1 MKSRTKKLVLSCA
14 AFFALSALTFGIFGI
29 SPNVTAKADSPIVL
43 AQSASIRLAKE
54 EGEYHGIRFESSVTK
69 DFFEAEANKGAIYG
83 TLICP
88 ADYLGVEGNALFHD
102 NDTTNDN
109 GELYIYDENN
119 PNKTEGNQYA
129 MRDLVAKPEYDE
141 DTGKYYFKGSI
152 TNVNDQNLA
161 RPFAARSYV
170 AVPNGNGG
178 YTYEYSDVYSRAIY
192 SVATHAVADTEEFA
206 TYTTDQQSYLNGL
219 MDKVSEQITAISV
232 SVDKTGAVSTTD
244 EVNVTAS
251 VTVDTKHY
259 DGDLD
264 IAPKFTA
271 TVDGVASES
280 AIKRADA
287 NVYTLTDLGKY
298 TLTPYVGNAK
308 KTTAENIALDCNVL
322 SIFTKAGEI
331 KENDAGKLVNPYIS
345 GATGYDV
352 LSGTLSSLPGVALTT
367 FDDYSN
373 VLSFDAKNGTN
384 VKTTVGLTS
393 ALIDKISVGDWL
405 VFDMYVENTVDA
417 AITQGAQFDM
427 RMKIEGDTGTR
438 DTWFTSVNYIKEF
451 KHSVT
456 GEMLAKFYNYGIGEN
471 EESVDAVKSPNMQCY
486 NNWQRVAVQFFKEDF
501 LVFDWF
507 LNTNYFTAEASPK
520 VYLKN
525 MYLTT
530 NQAPYAVD
538 LSGFDAS
545 KIYQS
550 GEKINLTATAY
561 KDGVAVENANN
572 VITVDGAATLNGS
585 VLTVGGGDITLTV
598 SNTTMNAKYPVV
610 SRTYTIHGE
619 SFTNL
624 EILGIDTTKTYA
636 YNEIVKLS
644 ATAIKVGEN
653 EPKTVVPVYTV
664 TEGSA
669 AVWQDEKGQW
679 YAKPGIGQSVITA
692 TLADAKAEIVFNGE
706 TNTIM
711 LLGGATEEGIDSD
724 GMLQAYFK
732 NFGDDTSYYTYEKYN
747 GRYAVNYTKK
757 ADSSNGLAVEDA
769 YAELADVDGYLYIDM
784 YYETQ
789 SLTYFFINGNQYFY
803 FFSSYNS
810 ASAPNDDNQPYMQ
823 KTEWQ
828 WYDMGGTAITQTL
841 RSGHHAGRW
850 LTLEIKLQDLGTN
863 ARLVL
868 NKYPGYEA
876 QNMYI
881 SSVVISKTRL
891 IEEKQAA
898 NAEVLHIL
906 DSEAALENYWM
917 AGGTNSEFTWVEN
930 VAGRGAVKYH
940 SLTTDSTPLLLDTI
954 YKTAGYDLLISKYNY
969 MYLDFY
975 YEEGGKWASPTIIT
989 DFQGSTPYLAQYA
1002 NSARY
1007 ESERSKLE
1015 SAAKGETVVVDLPFD
1030 YQWYIDANNDGVL
1043 EPLADTDSPMLYYGV
1058 WVTLEICIPETL
1070 KSHDIWIEKYPGETN
1085 EASDLYISNVRL
1097 SKNSLTGIV
1106 TE

>member
-29 SPNVTAKADSPIVL
+29 SPNVTAKADSPIVW

-102 NDTTNDN
+102 DDTKNAN
-109 GELYIYDENN
+109 GALYIYDENT

-170 AVPNGNGG
+170 AVSDGNGG
-178 YTYEYSDVYSRAIY
+178 YTYTYSDVYSRAIY

-206 TYTTDQQSYLNGL
+206 KYTTDQQSYLNGL

-271 TVDGVASES
+271 NVDGVASES

-331 KENDAGKLVNPYIS
+331 KENDAGKLVNPYITSANGWVTNNQLVHKNATVGNVTLDGVTYENVYSYTGEGQS
-345 GATGYDV
+345 GSLVRLTDTFLQKNIAWKWFVFDLYAEVDSTVNATNTQTYFRYNGNNFYVMGKKGTFACEGYTGYIFNIDANGNAIDAPNTIETETYNKWTRIAIQFNDV
-352 LSGTLSSLPGVALTT
+352 PKTEVGWFFNLST
-367 FDDYSN
+367 
-373 VLSFDAKNGTN
+373 AK
-384 VKTTVGLTS
+384 
-393 ALIDKISVGDWL
+393 
-405 VFDMYVENTVDA
+405 Y
-417 AITQGAQFDM
+417 
-427 RMKIEGDTGTR
+427 
-438 DTWFTSVNYIKEF
+438 
-451 KHSVT
+451 
-456 GEMLAKFYNYGIGEN
+456 
-471 EESVDAVKSPNMQCY
+471 
-486 NNWQRVAVQFFKEDF
+486 
-501 LVFDWF
+501 
-507 LNTNYFTAEASPK
+507 
-520 VYLKN
+520 YLKN
-525 MYLTT
+525 IYLTT
-530 NQAPYAVD
+530 NEVPYTVE
-538 LSGFDAS
+538 LSGIDES
-545 KIYQS
+545 KAYAP
-550 GEKINLTATAY
+550 GDTINLTATAY
-561 KDGVAVENANN
+561 KDGAVVENANN
-572 VITVDGAATLNGS
+572 VITVDGAATLNGN
-585 VLTVGGGDITLTV
+585 VLTVGNGDIKVTV
-598 SNTTMNAKYPVV
+598 TNKTMNALYPV
-610 SRTYTIHGE
+610 SRTYTVHGE
-619 SFTNL
+619 SWENL
-624 EILGIDTTKTYA
+624 TVTGIDTTKTYA
-636 YNEIVKLS
+636 YNEIIKLS
-644 ATAIKVGEN
+644 AMANKVGES
-653 EPKTVVPVYTV
+653 EAQTVVPVYTV

-669 AVWQDEKGQW
+669 VVWQDEEGQW

-692 TLADAKAEIVFNGE
+692 SFGGAVQTIEFNGDAE
-706 TNTIM
+706 TIM
-711 LLGGATEEGIDSD
+711 LLGGATEEGVSSD

-803 FFSSYNS
+803 FFSSYN
-810 ASAPNDDNQPYMQ
+810 DDSMTTNPEM
-823 KTEWQ
+823 KNTDWQ

-917 AGGTNSEFTWVEN
+917 AGVDSQTKESYSEFTWVEN